1 MHMNNKIKFY
11 FINIIF
17 VISAILI
24 GQNAE
29 LITQKINVENAI
41 RDKVSVMITKLVDR
55 DNFVIIVNARMDQKP
70 SFQMNSATN
79 MSETPNNDSRKN
91 GAGYSPVPGLLPTM
105 PKQTIYEPEKSSAF
119 SYSTEKYLLYGLD
132 IAIYLDQD
140 IVTGG
145 LQQNIKR
152 LILETLPE
160 IVDCDDCLRF
170 ETMQIKN
177 SKETGTYQE
186 MLDKIAQL
194 EEDRR
199 QAEQQIMNWKFDQ
212 LEEQLAIADD
222 ARSQWEEQA
231 RQREKSR
238 QIADSLRLAK
248 LQKIE
253 TEYRRRQDSLYLTT
267 SLKLDDAIR
276 GRIQSEEDLN
286 NKLIEI
292 IKSGIN
298 NNVNEDVVKS
308 ESKDYNNIDLDRNL
322 KSSGNMMLWIV
333 VSIII
338 LLLIVLLIVV
348 LKNQRQKPIYL
359 KPKENDDAE
368 KSTPALEVPVA
379 VQNQTLANENTD
391 VQRSELNSLRQSA
404 VSMSVGQKEGATQIV
419 KDWLD
424 DGEGSSET
432 DEKETE

>member
-1 MHMNNKIKFY
+1 MNNKIKFY

-17 VISAILI
+17 VMSSILI

-70 SFQMNSATN
+70 SFQMNSSNNITN
-79 MSETPNNDSRKN
+79 TQNSENRGS
-91 GAGYSPVPGLLPTM
+91 GYSPIPGLLPTM

-119 SYSTEKYLLYGLD
+119 SYSTDKYLLYGLD
-132 IAIYLDQD
+132 IAVYLDQD
-140 IVTGG
+140 IVNGG
-145 LQQNIKR
+145 LQQNIRR

-170 ETMQIKN
+170 EAMQIKN
-177 SKETGTYQE
+177 SKESGTYQE
-186 MLDKIAQL
+186 MLDKIAKL

-212 LEEQLAIADD
+212 LEEQLAMADD

-231 RQREKSR
+231 RQREKAR
-238 QIADSLRLAK
+238 QIADSVRLAK

-286 NKLIEI
+286 NKLIDI

-308 ESKDYNNIDLDRNL
+308 ESKDYNKIDLDRNL
-322 KSSGNMMLWIV
+322 NSGGNMMLWIV
-333 VSIII
+333 ISIIM

-348 LKNQRQKPIYL
+348 LKNQKQKPVYL
-359 KPKENDDAE
+359 KPKGNKDPVKEAPVSVD
-368 KSTPALEVPVA
+368 TPSA
-379 VQNQTLANENTD
+379 VSNQQTLANSNTD

-424 DGEGSSET
+424 DGETPSET
-432 DEKETE
+432 EEEEEQ

>member
-1 MHMNNKIKFY
+1 MNNKIKFY

-17 VISAILI
+17 VISSVLI

-70 SFQMNSATN
+70 SFQMNSSNN
-79 MSETPNNDSRKN
+79 MAETQNNDNSKESV
-91 GAGYSPVPGLLPTM
+91 GYSPIPGLLPTM

-238 QIADSLRLAK
+238 QVADSLRLAK

-253 TEYRRRQDSLYLTT
+253 AEYRRRQDSLYLTT

-286 NKLIEI
+286 NKLIDI

-322 KSSGNMMLWIV
+322 NSGGNMMLWIV
-333 VSIII
+333 ISIII

-348 LKNQRQKPIYL
+348 LKNQRQKPVYL
-359 KPKENDDAE
+359 KPKENDEEAKPMPAAE
-368 KSTPALEVPVA
+368 APMA
-379 VQNQTLANENTD
+379 VQNQTLANDNTD

-424 DGEGSSET
+424 DGEGSSEA
-432 DEKETE
+432 DEKEE

>member
-1 MHMNNKIKFY
+1 MNNKIKFY

-17 VISAILI
+17 VISSFLI

-70 SFQMNSATN
+70 SFQMNS
-79 MSETPNNDSRKN
+79 SNNTTDTEKQDNRS
-91 GAGYSPVPGLLPTM
+91 GSGYSPIPGLLPTM

-132 IAIYLDQD
+132 IAIYLDQG

-160 IVDCDDCLRF
+160 IADSDDCLRF

-177 SKETGTYQE
+177 SKESGTYQE

-199 QAEQQIMNWKFDQ
+199 QAEQQIVNWKFDQ

-238 QIADSLRLAK
+238 QMADSVRLAK

-253 TEYRRRQDSLYLTT
+253 SEYRRRQDSLYLTT

-286 NKLIEI
+286 NKLIDI

-298 NNVNEDVVKS
+298 NNVNEDIVKS
-308 ESKDYNNIDLDRNL
+308 ESKDYNNIDLDRDL
-322 KSSGNMMLWIV
+322 HSGGNMMLWIV
-333 VSIII
+333 ISIII

-348 LKNQRQKPIYL
+348 LKNQRQNPVYL
-359 KPKENDDAE
+359 KPKENDNAE
-368 KSTPALEVPVA
+368 KTTPPATEVPVVA

-404 VSMSVGQKEGATQIV
+404 VSMSVGQKDGATQIV

-424 DGEGSSET
+424 DGEGSSEA
-432 DEKETE
+432 DEKEEE